1 MLRKLGKSTVVPIHL
16 TPDIPPGQF
25 LTEKFPVLT
34 YGQTP
39 EVSQDKWTFKAF
51 GSVTEELEID
61 FNTLLSMTQ
70 TQLTRDFHC
79 VTQWSNLA
87 NLWEGVQFRE
97 ILNLINLR
105 PEAEHV
111 MVHCYGGYSTN
122 LPIDTLMESDVLLAH
137 KHNGEPL
144 TREHGGPVRL
154 VVPSRYG
161 WKNAKWVNGV
171 EFMSIEQPGF
181 WEKLGYHSNGD
192 PWQEQ
197 RYQL

>member
-1 MLRKLGKSTVVPIHL
+1 MFFKKPSNVKKAPLGELV
-16 TPDIPPGQF
+16 PPGQF
-25 LTEKFPVLT
+25 VTEKLPVLT
-34 YGQTP
+34 FGATP
-39 EVSQDKWTFKAF
+39 SIDLDTWEFKVSGLVQRDKTLIWDQFVNLPKTTIKAP
-51 GSVTEELEID
+51 
-61 FNTLLSMTQ
+61 
-70 TQLTRDFHC
+70 FHC

-105 PEAEHV
+105 PEAKHV

-122 LPIDTLMESDVLLAH
+122 LPIDTLMESDVLFAH

-144 TREHGGPVRL
+144 TQAHGGPVRL

-161 WKNAKWVNGV
+161 WKNAKWVNGM